1 MNDHFISKLHNL
13 ADKRSPFSRSRNA
26 DFDEELSSKIQQR
39 CAVLAPELLV
49 DGKFDI
55 ISRHVGRRPSRRGG
69 PRIEVEW
76 IKHGGAKK
84 FICHH
89 YGHSGAG

>member
-1 MNDHFISKLHNL
+1 MV
-13 ADKRSPFSRSRNA
+13 RNEHV
-26 DFDEELSSKIQQR
+26 DEELSEKILER
-39 CAVLAPELLV
+39 CAVIAPELLV

-55 ISRHVGRRPSRRGG
+55 ISQQVGRRPSRRGG

-76 IKHGGAKK
+76 IQHEGSRK

-89 YGHSGAG
+89 YGHAGAG